1 MLTPAVYSLLLL
13 CGFEQPKDDYVYL
26 SLLRTSSRM
35 YVMEG
40 ISAEVREG
48 YLNRYGVFISESKA
62 LITSIR
68 RRHRMLNGICP
79 DAAEILK
86 DTECPLS
93 VFDILR
99 QMAPF
104 RQIEAA
110 ELMTG
115 QNNFTGIF
123 AKALLAATPEKHL
136 IESRKEKWTRKIP
149 YPAHCSYGK
158 RAGEFTDAGQI
169 F

>member
-62 LITSIR
+62 LITSTDPKAQSFFWR
-68 RRHRMLNGICP
+68 DVYNTSWFNNELVYEYRSGMLVPGRLGGNG
-79 DAAEILK
+79 
-86 DTECPLS
+86 
-93 VFDILR
+93 
-99 QMAPF
+99 Q
-104 RQIEAA
+104 
-110 ELMTG
+110 
-115 QNNFTGIF
+115 
-123 AKALLAATPEKHL
+123 LA
-136 IESRKEKWTRKIP
+136 S
-149 YPAHCSYGK
+149 
-158 RAGEFTDAGQI
+158 
-169 F
+169 